1 MSGSNWATSL
11 VQGLGNGI
19 AMGRAINPDATKA
32 AMGWLG
38 GLLGGGGAPGG
49 SGGAAVPTAQDAGIT
64 PEALPA
70 IPGTTQAAAGTPA
83 MASQQ
88 ARYPG
93 LLQQASG
100 PVSTG
105 LLNDMSLG
113 LGQQGS
119 LNTAGFSPEALA
131 ALANL
136 RRGIG

>member
-49 SGGAAVPTAQDAGIT
+49 SGGAAVPTAQEAGIT
-64 PEALPA
+64 QEALPA
-70 IPGTTQAAAGTPA
+70 IPGTTQAAGTPA